1 MGRILE
7 EPQRKNKEQGEENMG
22 YESIIVK
29 KVEKVATVVM
39 NRPEAL
45 NFLDPIMA
53 LEIEKALADFDKD
66 EGVRAVIITGAGRA
80 FCAGGDVKFMQQDW
94 PVHELVVRME
104 RVTGFINAMLNL
116 PKPIIASV
124 NGPAVGGGCNIA
136 LAADLVFASEKAT
149 FSQVFTR
156 IGLIPDCGG
165 VYLLPR
171 RVGMTKA
178 KELIFTGRTVDA
190 QEAERIGLVNRV
202 FPAEALEEETRR
214 MAVEMANGPTMAL
227 GIAKRL
233 LNQSYESDFETIL
246 RAENSHQVLLRKA
259 EDHRE
264 GVQAFFEKRKPE
276 FKGR

>member
-1 MGRILE
+1 
-7 EPQRKNKEQGEENMG
+7 MG
-22 YESIIVK
+22 YEAIIVK
-29 KVEKVATVVM
+29 KEGKVATLVM

-53 LEIEKALADFDKD
+53 QEIGDALADFEKD
-66 EGVRAVIITGAGRA
+66 EGIRAVIITGAGRA
-80 FCAGGDVKFMQQDW
+80 FCAGGDVKFMQRDW
-94 PVHELVVRME
+94 PVHELFLRME
-104 RVTGFINAMLNL
+104 RVTGFIKAMLNL

-136 LAADLVFASEKAT
+136 LAADLVLASEKAT

-156 IGLIPDCGG
+156 VGLIPDCGG

-178 KELIFTGRTVDA
+178 KELVLTGRTVDA

-202 FPAEALEEETRR
+202 VPHAALEEETRKI
-214 MAVEMANGPTMAL
+214 AEEIANGPTMAL

-233 LNQSYESDFETIL
+233 LNQSYESDLETIL
-246 RAENSHQVLLRKA
+246 RAENSNQVLLRKA